1 MNLSVFPR
9 RGYVRTPTPLEPA
22 PKLSE
27 LLGGP
32 NIYLKRDDLLPGA
45 GGGNKT
51 RKLDFLMA
59 EALKQKADSVVT
71 CGAVQ
76 SNHCRL
82 TAGAAAHEGLECL
95 LVLEERVPDS
105 YKPWASGNN
114 LLFHLLGV
122 SSIRV
127 VPGGS
132 DMDAET
138 AKSADALRAAGK
150 NPYVIP
156 GGASNPLGALGYA
169 ACAEE
174 LLQQC
179 FFLGLR
185 PDAVVVASGSAGT
198 HAGLLAGFAGCN
210 ARVAVHGISVNRPRA
225 AQEDKVCSLAEKTAE
240 LAGRSNLIAR
250 GDVTVHDDYVGPG
263 YSLPTAGMREAVT
276 LTARTEG
283 VLLDPV
289 YTGKAMAGLID
300 LVRKG
305 VFRKGQDVV
314 FMHTGGS
321 PALYVYADEFLT
333 AREGGVEKT
342 D

>member
-1 MNLSVFPR
+1 MNLTVFPR
-9 RGYVRTPTPLEPA
+9 RGYVQAPTPLEPA
-22 PKLSE
+22 PKLTE

-59 EALKQKADSVVT
+59 EALDRKADSVVT

-82 TAGAAAHEGLECL
+82 TAGAAAREGMECL
-95 LVLEERVPDS
+95 LVLEERVPGS
-105 YKPWASGNN
+105 YKPQASGNN

-122 SSIRV
+122 SSKRV

-132 DMDAET
+132 DMDVET
-138 AKSADALRAAGK
+138 AKSADFLRAAGK
-150 NPYVIP
+150 KPYVIP
-156 GGASNPLGALGYA
+156 GGGSNPLGALGYA

-198 HAGLLAGFAGCN
+198 HAGLLAGFAACN
-210 ARVAVHGISVNRPRA
+210 ARIAVHGISVNRRRA
-225 AQEDKVCSLAEKTAE
+225 AQEDKVYSLAGKTAE
-240 LAGRSNLIAR
+240 LMGLHNLIVR
-250 GDVTVHDDYVGPG
+250 SEVIVHDDYVGPG

-314 FMHTGGS
+314 FLHTGGG
-321 PALYVYADEFLT
+321 PALYVYADEFLPV
-333 AREGGVEKT
+333 R
-342 D
+342 

>member
-1 MNLSVFPR
+1 MHPTVFPR
-9 RGYVRTPTPLEPA
+9 RGYVRVPTPLEPA
-22 PKLSE
+22 PKLTE
-27 LLGGP
+27 YLGGP
-32 NIYLKRDDLLPGA
+32 NIYIKRDDLLPGA

-59 EALKQKADSVVT
+59 EALDRKADSIVT

-82 TAGAAAHEGLECL
+82 TACAAAREGMDCL
-95 LVLEERVPDS
+95 LVLEERVPGS
-105 YKPWASGNN
+105 YNARASGNN

-132 DMDAET
+132 DMDAEME
-138 AKSADALRAAGK
+138 KSAESLCDAGK
-150 NPYVIP
+150 TPYIIP
-156 GGASNPLGALGYA
+156 GGASSPLGALGYA

-185 PDAVVVASGSAGT
+185 PDAVVAASGSAGT

-210 ARVAVHGISVNRPRA
+210 ARIAVHGISVNRSRA
-225 AQEDKVCSLAEKTAE
+225 AQEDKVYALAVKTAE
-240 LAGRSNLIAR
+240 LAGLRNVTAR
-250 GDVTVHDDYVGPG
+250 ADVVVHDAYVGPG

-289 YTGKAMAGLID
+289 YTGKAMAGLVD

-305 VFRKGQDVV
+305 VFRKGQNVI
-314 FMHTGGS
+314 FLHTGGS
-321 PALYVYADEFLT
+321 PALYVYADDFLAAT
-333 AREGGVEKT
+333 GG
-342 D
+342 

>member
-1 MNLSVFPR
+1 MNLTTFPR
-9 RGYVRTPTPLEPA
+9 RGYVQAPTLLVPA
-22 PKLSE
+22 PKLSA

-32 NIYLKRDDLLPGA
+32 NIYIKRDDLLPGA

-59 EALKQKADSVVT
+59 DALKRGADSIIT

-82 TAGAAAHEGLECL
+82 TAWAAAREGLDCF
-95 LVLEERVPDS
+95 LVLEERVPNS
-105 YKPWASGNN
+105 YNPAASGNN
-114 LLFHLLGV
+114 LLFHLLGA

-132 DMDAET
+132 DMDAEME
-138 AKSADALRAAGK
+138 KSAGALRAEGK
-150 NPYVIP
+150 KPYIIT
-156 GGASNPLGALGYA
+156 GGASSPLGALGYA

-179 FFLGLR
+179 FFLGAA
-185 PDAVVVASGSAGT
+185 PDAVVAASGSAGT

-210 ARVAVHGISVNRPRA
+210 ARIPVHGISVNRPRA
-225 AQEDKVCSLAEKTAE
+225 AQEDKVCDLAGKTAE
-240 LAGRSNLIAR
+240 QAGLRGVIAR
-250 GDVTVHDDYVGPG
+250 GDVVVHDEYVGPG
-263 YSLPTAGMREAVT
+263 YSAPTGGMLEAVRI
-276 LTARTEG
+276 TAKAEG

-289 YTGKAMAGLID
+289 YTGKAMAGLIG

-305 VFRKGQDVV
+305 VFRKGQNVI
-314 FMHTGGS
+314 FLHTGGS
-321 PALYVYADEFLT
+321 PALYVYADAFLQS
-333 AREGGVEKT
+333 G
-342 D
+342 

>member
-1 MNLSVFPR
+1 MNLTVFPR
-9 RGYVRTPTPLEPA
+9 RGYIQSPTPLEAA
-22 PKLSE
+22 PKLSQ
-27 LLGGP
+27 LLNGP

-45 GGGNKT
+45 GGGSKT

-59 EALKQKADSVVT
+59 EALEQKADSIVT

-82 TAGAAAHEGLECL
+82 TAGAAAREGLECL

-105 YKPWASGNN
+105 YKPRASGNN
-114 LLFHLLGV
+114 LLFHLLGA
-122 SSIRV
+122 STIRV

-138 AKSADALRAAGK
+138 AKSAASLRDAGK
-150 NPYVIP
+150 KPYVIP
-156 GGASNPLGALGYA
+156 GGGSNPLGALGYA
-169 ACAEE
+169 VCAEE

-210 ARVAVHGISVNRPRA
+210 ASLAVHGISVNRPRA
-225 AQEDKVCSLAEKTAE
+225 AQEDKVYSLAAKTAK
-240 LAGRSNLIAR
+240 LAGLRDRIAR
-250 GDVTVHDDYVGPG
+250 ADVVVHDGYVGPG
-263 YSLPTAGMREAVT
+263 YSFPTAGMREAVT
-276 LTARTEG
+276 MTARTEG

-300 LVRKG
+300 LIRKG
-305 VFRKGQDVV
+305 VFHKGQDVV

-321 PALYVYADEFLT
+321 PALYVYEDEFLA
-333 AREGGVEKT
+333 ARGE
-342 D
+342 